1 MCLGEGGQYDC
12 GPAWVSLGSFNV
24 TKSEPMTVHMTLE
37 NHVEQTYVEFMASV
51 RVCEMCKDVS
61 KA

>member
-51 RVCEMCKDVS
+51 RVFPGV
-61 KA
+61 